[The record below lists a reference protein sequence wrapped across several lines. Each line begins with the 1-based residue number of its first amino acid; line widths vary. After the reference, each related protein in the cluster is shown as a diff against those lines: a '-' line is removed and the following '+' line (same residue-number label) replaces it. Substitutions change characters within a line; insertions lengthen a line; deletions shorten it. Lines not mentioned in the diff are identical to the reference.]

1 MREERGDLFD
11 YYTCQMTG
19 YAEMCP
25 MLQSG
30 NAKTVVLEHGRDL
43 DCTMS
48 TTLGDSGT
56 WG

>member
-11 YYTCQMTG
+11 YYTCQTTG

-25 MLQSG
+25 VLQSG
-30 NAKTVVLEHGRDL
+30 NAKTAVLEHGRDL

-48 TTLGDSGT
+48 TTLGASGT